1 MEIPTTIGNLQFEH
15 QQDGISHFEFRR
27 RLTAAGSNLASQD
40 ENGFSHHVKGIRTTP
55 SMITWETCTPCGSNS
70 RARPCVSAL
79 NACLEMANGC
89 IQAFA
94 FTDAVAPV
102 KIKVGT
108 SSGPVLLLPLAERR
122 SGSTAWAKRV
132 FDRMGSHLFNVHAQT
147 TAANPA
153 STHRQSTTYP
163 PSLPKNRTNSKD
175 TSQHPALPPSSTC

>member
-1 MEIPTTIGNLQFEH
+1 MLPSLAVRANGNFRCHMSQRLRMEIPTTIGNLQFEH

-122 SGSTAWAKRV
+122 SGSTAWAKRYAPV
-132 FDRMGSHLFNVHAQT
+132 LSR
-147 TAANPA
+147 
-153 STHRQSTTYP
+153 Y
-163 PSLPKNRTNSKD
+163 
-175 TSQHPALPPSSTC
+175 